1 MSLRTD
7 FSIVAVDKPSTSKFS
22 RSRALYSCS
31 FGLNTPS
38 RYHWNFNIFYTTRTI
53 QIRYTRQALYANDK
67 HRDREPSY
75 TLKVLCAKNNTEF
88 ESFYDGIGKR
98 LAKLEKW
105 KIENKRNWRVKW
117 YGRGQICRTVKKDK
131 IRMLAR
137 KKIWNKIHTM
147 FYYHDNVHPFSI

>member
-7 FSIVAVDKPSTSKFS
+7 LSIVAVNKPA
-22 RSRALYSCS
+22 RANSLYSCS
-31 FGLNTPS
+31 FSLNTPS
-38 RYHWNFNIFYTTRTI
+38 LYHWNFDIFYTTRTI

-67 HRDREPSY
+67 HRDRYFREPSY

-105 KIENKRNWRVKW
+105 KIENKRNRRVKW
-117 YGRGQICRTVKKDK
+117 YGRGQICRAVKKDK

-137 KKIWNKIHTM
+137 KKNLK
-147 FYYHDNVHPFSI
+147 